1 MDKTLQSLLTLAH
14 EGNIERR
21 CAALLVLGSL
31 KLEEDNVI
39 KAVNAALEHP
49 NAILK
54 GYALRYVE
62 EVRPKASLPVIAS
75 AP

>member
-21 CAALLVLGSL
+21 CAALLVLGAL

-39 KAVNAALEHP
+39 KAVNAALEQP
-49 NAILK
+49 QRSSEGLRVTLRRRGTPESKSAI
-54 GYALRYVE
+54 
-62 EVRPKASLPVIAS
+62 IA
-75 AP
+75 ATP